1 MALIPVVIMACRTEE
16 VPSSGRSGMET
27 AQAGNGSVQEGFA
40 RADDG
45 VRLYYRVIGDG
56 PQVVVVPVGFY
67 LESLLAPLATPE
79 RRLVFYDPRG
89 RGRSDGVDPARVSLD
104 HQIADVEAVRRALEI
119 EQMALIGWSG
129 LGMEM
134 AVYTIRHPERVT
146 RLVQVGP
153 VPPRQT
159 PWAEQGYATRAR
171 RYDAE
176 AVRRLN
182 ERSDAGDFET
192 DPAGHCRA
200 LNDVV
205 LPALVA
211 TSSRYNRIPDVC
223 VHQNEWPV
231 NTGPLFEALLG
242 SFGDYDWR
250 DALESVTVP
259 RLVVHGEEEA
269 FPLEGSREWVRGFQ
283 NARLLVIP
291 DARHFPF
298 VDRPDLFFPAVDR
311 FLRGDWP
318 PEAEVVGFSAG
329 VGDPG
334 AGSAAGRR

>member
-1 MALIPVVIMACRTEE
+1 MTETTKSLMAFAFVSAVILGCRSEE
-16 VPSSGRSGMET
+16 VPSPGEPGGET
-27 AQAGNGSVQEGFA
+27 AQAGSRSVQEGFA
-40 RADDG
+40 PADDG

-56 PQVVVVPVGFY
+56 PQAVVIPVGFY
-67 LESLLAPLATPE
+67 LEPLFAPLATPE

-89 RGRSDGVDPARVSLD
+89 RGRSDAVDPARVSLD
-104 HQIADVEAVRRALEI
+104 HQIADVEAVRRALGI

-134 AVYTIRHPERVT
+134 AVYAMRHPERVT
-146 RLVQVGP
+146 RLVQVAP

-159 PWAEQGYATRAR
+159 PWAEQGYAARAR
-171 RYDAE
+171 RYDGE
-176 AVRRLN
+176 AVRRFD
-182 ERSDAGDFET
+182 ERLDAGDFET

-200 LNDVV
+200 LNNVV
-205 LPALVA
+205 LPALLA
-211 TSSRYNRIPDVC
+211 TPSRYNRIPDVC
-223 VHQNEWPV
+223 VHENEWPV

-250 DALESVTVP
+250 NSLESVTVP

-291 DARHFPF
+291 NARHFPF
-298 VDRPDLFFPAVDR
+298 VDRPDLFFPAIDR

-318 PEAEVVGFSAG
+318 PEAEVVGG
-329 VGDPG
+329 
-334 AGSAAGRR
+334 